1 MQTCNNNHV
10 IKSKGCNYC
19 NSLST
24 NQPPKNCISH
34 KCKYFLISE
43 QQITGGSTAIIFI
56 DNPKNNCK
64 TISINKL
71 SITNYNCKYIET
83 YIVNNLNSTMYN
95 TSSLNIKSPN
105 LGCLANTAVKASY
118 AIFNNHTAKCY
129 LNTLSQRLQQPL
141 CTNDMVSKDNKFIVP
156 PGKSFAILITSAE
169 EDINIGID
177 IRWEAICK

>member
-64 TISINKL
+64 TISINKKVSYAWL
-71 SITNYNCKYIET
+71 
-83 YIVNNLNSTMYN
+83 NNH
-95 TSSLNIKSPN
+95 PN
-105 LGCLANTAVKASY
+105 LVL
-118 AIFNNHTAKCY
+118 
-129 LNTLSQRLQQPL
+129 
-141 CTNDMVSKDNKFIVP
+141 TNWVENMGVDF
-156 PGKSFAILITSAE
+156 
-169 EDINIGID
+169 
-177 IRWEAICK
+177 